1 MMIVKLFNNLFGECK
16 MNGDNGSIIENKGLK
31 SVSSGTSMPTLVQNR
46 LTYKEGLQSC
56 DVMVLRNEINF
67 YKQLAYK
74 YLLELHKANRGLIRY
89 SRKKQKFSDTARACQ
104 EAYKKGIEIGRTL

>member
-1 MMIVKLFNNLFGECK
+1 MIVKLFNNLFGECK
-16 MNGDNGSIIENKGLK
+16 MNGDNGSIVENNDRKEL
-31 SVSSGTSMPTLVQNR
+31 VNMPTLVQNR
-46 LTYKEGLQSC
+46 LTDKEGLQSC